1 MAAVDANGTV
11 TAKSVGTT
19 IITATSENGKSAS
32 CTITVNKKDTYTGL
46 RDVDG
51 QLKYFNNG
59 NIDTTYTGF
68 ADYECNRYYVSNGVV
83 DTTYTSLILDNGNWV

>member
-1 MAAVDANGTV
+1 M
-11 TAKSVGTT
+11 
-19 IITATSENGKSAS
+19 
-32 CTITVNKKDTYTGL
+32 TVNKKDTYTGL

-68 ADYECNRYYVSNGVV
+68 ADYEGNRYYVSNGIV
-83 DTTYTSLILDNGNWV
+83 DTTYTSLILDNEN